1 MSKEEKRKRV
11 AIYCRVSTTE
21 QAEEGYSIGEQER
34 LIREYCTKQDYEVYK
49 VFSDAGISGKDIV
62 HRPAIQELLK
72 DATEK
77 KFDMVMSWKIN
88 RLSRKLEDAI
98 KIVNTLDRYGI
109 SYQSYSER
117 FESDTPAGKMQF
129 QMMALVGE
137 FERNT
142 IAQNV
147 KMGMKAKARAGEW
160 CGGAAPLGYHWVPL
174 EGTENAARKKSRLEI
189 EETEAEAVR
198 LIYDLYASGK
208 GYKAIVNHINK
219 LGYKSKKGNAF
230 SVAQLRTILTN
241 PVYIGKVR
249 YDVRRNWNEKRR
261 SNINPEPIIADGI
274 HQAIIEEEQWNQV
287 QFLISQKSG
296 KPSRIYDGEYPLT
309 GILKCP
315 ECGAGMVISRVCNKK
330 VDGSKRKLTYYACG
344 NWKNKGTAVCHSNM
358 IRVEKA
364 NSVVYQR
371 MEEILNDDKV
381 FNEVYSRVNREHNIL
396 KKNACME
403 QTLQEK
409 ERQKLENRM
418 SRNHEAYEDGLI
430 TKEEF
435 LTRKNQLEQQMEQV
449 RERTNES
456 RLILLEEE
464 RREIPKEAVRAI
476 LQNFSLALSGDIDH
490 TIRKRLLHLLIKEI
504 TVDRDRNIDSIKIK
518 LSDDLIRFLQNNGG
532 TPPDGAPSVFMFREF
547 GMKSLE
553 LEFVI

>member
-1 MSKEEKRKRV
+1 
-11 AIYCRVSTTE
+11 
-21 QAEEGYSIGEQER
+21 
-34 LIREYCTKQDYEVYK
+34 
-49 VFSDAGISGKDIV
+49 
-62 HRPAIQELLK
+62 
-72 DATEK
+72 
-77 KFDMVMSWKIN
+77 
-88 RLSRKLEDAI
+88 
-98 KIVNTLDRYGI
+98 
-109 SYQSYSER
+109 
-117 FESDTPAGKMQF
+117 
-129 QMMALVGE
+129 
-137 FERNT
+137 
-142 IAQNV
+142 
-147 KMGMKAKARAGEW
+147 
-160 CGGAAPLGYHWVPL
+160 
-174 EGTENAARKKSRLEI
+174 
-189 EETEAEAVR
+189 
-198 LIYDLYASGK
+198 
-208 GYKAIVNHINK
+208 
-219 LGYKSKKGNAF
+219 
-230 SVAQLRTILTN
+230 
-241 PVYIGKVR
+241 
-249 YDVRRNWNEKRR
+249 
-261 SNINPEPIIADGI
+261 
-274 HQAIIEEEQWNQV
+274 
-287 QFLISQKSG
+287 
-296 KPSRIYDGEYPLT
+296 
-309 GILKCP
+309 
-315 ECGAGMVISRVCNKK
+315 MVISRVCNKK

-449 RERTNES
+449 RERINES

-532 TPPDGAPSVFMFREF
+532 TPPDGAPSGFMFREF

>member
-1 MSKEEKRKRV
+1 MGKQENSKQV
-11 AIYCRVSTTE
+11 AIYCRVSTME

-34 LIREYCTKQDYEVYK
+34 LIREYCARQGYGVYK

-72 DATEK
+72 DAAEK

-160 CGGAAPLGYHWVPL
+160 CGGVAPLGYRWVPV
-174 EGTENAARKKSRLEI
+174 EATENLSRKKSRLEI
-189 EETEAEAVR
+189 DETEAETVR
-198 LIYDLYASGK
+198 LIYGLYASGK
-208 GYKAIVNHINK
+208 GYKAIVNQINQMGCK
-219 LGYKSKKGNAF
+219 TKKGNAF

-249 YDVRRNWNEKRR
+249 YDLRRDWNEKRR
-261 SNINPEPIIADGI
+261 NNINPNPIIVNGI
-274 HQAIIEEEQWNQV
+274 HEAIISEEQWKQV
-287 QFLISQKSG
+287 QFLISQKAG

-309 GILKCP
+309 GILRCP
-315 ECGAGMVISRVCNKK
+315 ECGAGMVISRVINKK
-330 VDGSKRKLTYYACG
+330 PDGSKRKLTYYACG

-364 NSVVYQR
+364 NSVVYER
-371 MEEILNDDKV
+371 MEKILNDDKV
-381 FNEVYSRVNREHNIL
+381 FQEVLSRVNREHNIL
-396 KKNACME
+396 KKNAYKE
-403 QTLQEK
+403 QSLHEK
-409 ERQKLENRM
+409 ERERLANRI
-418 SRNHEAYEDGLI
+418 SKNHEAYEDGLI
-430 TKEEF
+430 SKEEF
-435 LTRKNQLEQQMEQV
+435 LTRKNELDLQMEQV
-449 RERTNES
+449 WERANET
-456 RLILLEEE
+456 RLTLLEEE
-464 RREIPKEAVRAI
+464 QKEIPRDAVRAI

-504 TVDRDRNIDSIKIK
+504 TIDRDRNIDSIKIR
-518 LSDDLIRFLQNNGG
+518 LSDDLIKFLQNSGG
-532 TPPDGAPSVFMFREF
+532 TPPDGAPSVFMFREL
-547 GMKSLE
+547 GIKTMDLE
-553 LEFVI
+553 LVL